1 MRFEFDPVKSTANKD
16 KHGIDFV
23 EAQVLW
29 NDPDRI
35 EIPAR
40 HTTEPR
46 SQVIGRIGRDVWS
59 AFITYR
65 HETIRIVSVRH
76 ARKEER
82 DAYVDDESDVR

>member
-1 MRFEFDPVKSTANKD
+1 MRFEFDPVKSTANMD
-16 KHGIDFV
+16 KHGMTFLD
-23 EAQVLW
+23 AQVLW

-40 HTTEPR
+40 LTTELR
-46 SQVIGRIGRDVWS
+46 CQVIGRIGRDVWS

-65 HETIRIVSVRH
+65 HETIRIISVRR

-82 DAYVDDESDVR
+82 DAYFEDDADVR

>member
-1 MRFEFDPVKSTANKD
+1 MRFEFDSAKSIANKD
-16 KHGIDFV
+16 KHGIDFLEV
-23 EAQVLW
+23 QVLW

-40 HTTEPR
+40 LTTEPR
-46 SQVIGRIGRDVWS
+46 FQVIGRIGRGVWS

-82 DAYVDDESDVR
+82 HAYFDDESDVR